1 MISFL
6 MLGSIIFGLIAWI
19 LPVIN
24 LVQFK
29 KNNKMNW
36 AIKSILSISACAI
49 SLYLQIFYNNYL
61 VKIGDLSALMDTTDA
76 STFVSAV
83 LLIVTVI
90 INSINLIIFSQSN
103 DNMS

>member
-6 MLGSIIFGLIAWI
+6 MLGSLILGLIAWI
-19 LPVIN
+19 LPFIN

-29 KNNKMNW
+29 KNNNRNW
-36 AIKSILSISACAI
+36 AVKSILSISTCAI

-61 VKIGDLSALMDTTDA
+61 VKIGDLSALMDTTNA

-90 INSINLIIFSQSN
+90 INSMNLIIFSQSN